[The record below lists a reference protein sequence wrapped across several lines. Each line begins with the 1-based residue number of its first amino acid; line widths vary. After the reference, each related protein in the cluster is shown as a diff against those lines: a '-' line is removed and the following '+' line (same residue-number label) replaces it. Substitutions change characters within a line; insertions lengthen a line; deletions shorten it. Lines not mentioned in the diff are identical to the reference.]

1 MSMTVA
7 EIKDWLNNLD
17 DDDEVGIDDGGLI
30 LQAVHSAEIYL
41 EVGGMPREGED
52 E

>member
-1 MSMTVA
+1 MAMTVG

-17 DDDEVGIDDGGLI
+17 DDEEVGIDDGGLA
-30 LQAVHSAEIYL
+30 LQVVHNAEIYI
-41 EVGGMPREGED
+41 EIGGIPQEGED